1 MSVWGKFGFGLD
13 MGEKSVSVDLQKK
26 MTHQKKL
33 DDKMVASYTNYV
45 HCGVDAHFKTGAVC
59 ACLLYGIF
67 SRASTNELLF
77 SLVFILVTILLVFQ
91 CAHCTKVVH
100 TSNDRIHL
108 FDLL

>member
-1 MSVWGKFGFGLD
+1 MTAPIGECVGKFGFGLD

-33 DDKMVASYTNYV
+33 DDKMKYTV
-45 HCGVDAHFKTGAVC
+45 MHTSKTGAVC

-67 SRASTNELLF
+67 SRASTDELLF

-91 CAHCTKVVH
+91 CVCP
-100 TSNDRIHL
+100 L
-108 FDLL
+108 